1 MQFSVF
7 EPLLELTRI
16 RWYLELAIILA
27 LVLKRQSENL
37 KEHNFSETE
46 NDLIS
51 PNTSTYM
58 HIKWTSLK
66 HSR

>member
-51 PNTSTYM
+51 PNTYM